1 MKCESIWGEEWQEFE
16 GLRKECQNFE
26 GDKVLFWSGQMSSY
40 LGKLL
45 SSSVCGEL
53 TYLIQMLNWIK
64 TAYDDEIIRREQN
77 ED

>member
-1 MKCESIWGEEWQEFE
+1 MSHYLEWSDEWVEFSGLQRECE
-16 GLRKECQNFE
+16 KVE
-26 GDKVLFWSGQMSSY
+26 GDKTLFWSNQMSSY

-64 TAYDDEIIRREQN
+64 TAYDDEIIRRVK
-77 ED
+77 